1 MKLKNAV
8 NIYLEFHQ
16 KKVKKKTNKYTK
28 RLLEKNFSQ
37 LFEIECAKISPKM
50 IFELVELIKSTSE
63 AKKSLGA
70 LVNVFDYACVL
81 DLIDNNP
88 AARLVKFTKPH
99 SVKNMNFVDKKDLT
113 ELLRKIKSSSK
124 NSTIKNALLSIIYT
138 AQRRRE
144 IVGAKWEEIDWVNK
158 IWTIPAERMKM
169 GIEHK
174 VPISDDVLKIL
185 FEQKQLNNE
194 YIFPS
199 KRIDKTHIHLSSP
212 IILLYDLGYK
222 HKQTLHGFRHIFS
235 TLANES
241 GLWNSEIIEKQL
253 SHATIG
259 VKGVYDKSQNIE
271 QRAKMMSWYCTY
283 INEIIR

>member
-8 NIYLEFHQ
+8 DIYLEFHQ
-16 KKVKKKTNKYTK
+16 KKVKEKTNKYTK

-37 LFEIECAKISPKM
+37 LFEVECAKISPKM

-63 AKKSLGA
+63 AKKSLGI

-99 SVKNMNFVDKKDLT
+99 SIKNMNFVDKKDLP
-113 ELLRKIKSSSK
+113 ELLRKIKTSSK
-124 NSTIKNALLSIIYT
+124 NPTIKNALLSIIYT

-174 VPISDDVLKIL
+174 IPISDDVLKIL
-185 FEQKQLNNE
+185 FEQKRLNSE

-199 KRIDKTHIHLSSP
+199 KLINKTHIHLSSP

-222 HKQTLHGFRHIFS
+222 YKQTLHGFRHIFS
-235 TLANES
+235 TLSNES

-253 SHATIG
+253 SHMTIG
-259 VKGVYDKSQNIE
+259 IKGVYDKSQNIE

>member
-1 MKLKNAV
+1 MKFQEIFNK
-8 NIYLEFHQ
+8 YLEFH
-16 KKVKKKTNKYTK
+16 KSKVKEKTNKYTK
-28 RLLEKNFSQ
+28 RLVEKNFSD
-37 LFEIECAKISPKM
+37 LLNIECSDISQKTVFDLVEKIS
-50 IFELVELIKSTSE
+50 STSE
-63 AKKSLGA
+63 AKKSLGII
-70 LVNVFDYACVL
+70 VNIFDYACVL

-99 SVKNMNFVDKKDLT
+99 TIKNMSFIDKKDLP
-113 ELLRKIKSSSK
+113 LLIRKIKGSNK
-124 NSTIKNALLSIIYT
+124 DTIRNALLTIIYT

-158 IWTIPAERMKM
+158 IWAIPAERMKM

-174 VPISDDVLKIL
+174 IPISDDVLKIL
-185 FEQKQLNNE
+185 FEQKRLNSE

-199 KRIDKTHIHLSSP
+199 KLINKTHIHLSSP

>member
-1 MKLKNAV
+1 MKFQEIFNK
-8 NIYLEFHQ
+8 YLEFH
-16 KKVKKKTNKYTK
+16 KSKVKEKTNKYTN
-28 RLLEKNFSQ
+28 RLVEKNFSD
-37 LFEIECAKISPKM
+37 LLNIECSDISPKTV
-50 IFELVELIKSTSE
+50 FDLVEKISSTSE
-63 AKKSLGA
+63 AKKSLGII
-70 LVNVFDYACVL
+70 VNIFDYACVL

-99 SVKNMNFVDKKDLT
+99 TIKNMSFIDKKDLP
-113 ELLRKIKSSSK
+113 LLIRKIKGSNK
-124 NSTIKNALLSIIYT
+124 DTIRNALLTIIYT

-158 IWTIPAERMKM
+158 IWAIPAERMKM

-174 VPISDDVLKIL
+174 IPISDDVLKIL
-185 FEQKQLNNE
+185 FEQKRLNSE

-199 KRIDKTHIHLSSP
+199 KLINKTHIHLSSP

>member
-1 MKLKNAV
+1 MKFQK
-8 NIYLEFHQ
+8 IFDKYLEFQ
-16 KKVKKKTNKYTK
+16 KSKVKERTNKYT
-28 RLLEKNFSQ
+28 RHLVEKNFSD
-37 LFEIECAKISPKM
+37 LLDIECGDISPK
-50 IFELVELIKSTSE
+50 IVFDLVEKISSTCE
-63 AKKSLGA
+63 AKKSLGII
-70 LVNVFDYACVL
+70 VNIFDYACVL

-99 SVKNMNFVDKKDLT
+99 TVKNMSFIAQKDLP
-113 ELLRKIKSSSK
+113 LLIRKIKGSNK
-124 NSTIKNALLSIIYT
+124 DTVRNALLTIIYT
-138 AQRRRE
+138 AQRRQE
-144 IVGAKWEEIDWVNK
+144 IVGAKWEEIDWINK

-174 VPISDDVLKIL
+174 IPISDDVLKIL

-235 TLANES
+235 TLANEC
-241 GLWNSEIIEKQL
+241 GLWDSEIIEKQL
-253 SHATIG
+253 SHVTIG
-259 VKGVYDKSQNIE
+259 VKGVYDKSQNID

-283 INEIIR
+283 INEILR